1 MSICIEAVRQAD
13 KDQSDLRQDPR
24 HVLSDGSVVGSG
36 EPEERQHTQVVVKV
50 NAEVDEQVAPLV
62 SALNEFDGVL
72 TLDSCQGDG
81 RCMAYVYFTRCGSSR
96 ELLSFVDELAAILN
110 ARLSARQN
118 EYQMRL
124 EWAAGTEKPLA
135 VLRTRPDYIDELV
148 SALSGAA
155 SKQQKLPPY
164 SK

>member
-1 MSICIEAVRQAD
+1 MSICIEAVRQTD
-13 KDQSDLRQDPR
+13 RDQSDLRPELR
-24 HVLSDGSVVGSG
+24 HIPADGSGDG
-36 EPEERQHTQVVVKV
+36 RRDPEERQHNQVVVKV

-81 RCMAYVYFTRCGSSR
+81 CSMAYVYFTRRGSSR

-135 VLRTRPDYIDELV
+135 VLRTRPDYIDELAN
-148 SALSGAA
+148 ALSGAA